1 MANTEDRNRCYRPSS
16 HDWLWW
22 LLLLPLLLAVLLLG
36 LYVVLARADRF
47 PFLLGAAAFSI
58 AYALHFFSV
67 SAALCS
73 VYIREDDEA
82 KFAKLREKEYGV
94 VTSAMCALAGGLGI
108 LLSGGLCAI
117 DCTANLWRIPVVP
130 LIYSASAVV
139 LLVSVLRYVFTQ
151 RQWPR
156 EARRI
161 RTNPG

>member
-1 MANTEDRNRCYRPSS
+1 MPISHSPST

-22 LLLLPLLLAVLLLG
+22 LLLLPLLTAVLALG
-36 LYVVLARADRF
+36 LYVVWSKADRF
-47 PFLLGAAAFSI
+47 TLLLGIAAFSI

-82 KFAKLREKEYGV
+82 KFEKLRKKEYAV

-117 DCTANLWRIPVVP
+117 DCTATFWGMP
-130 LIYSASAVV
+130 LALVIYAAAAA
-139 LLVSVLRYVFTQ
+139 LLFMSVLTYVLTQ

-156 EARRI
+156 DARGI
-161 RTNPG
+161 RLGAN